1 MSTGSNNSPADSL
14 SKLRIRREQSPPQ
27 RSSIGRLLRLLLT
40 FTFLL
45 AIGAAI
51 WHFAFAGGVFP
62 DAARLMESVRPKPE
76 VRIALV
82 SVETGRAAD
91 ATVVATGYIESR
103 QQARIGARATGRIE
117 SLMVEEG
124 SKVAANDVLAVLEH
138 ADLDASLAAADA
150 AVARCRSELE
160 EQDVAIQRSR
170 TDLERAEKAFAAKTM
185 TAAEFDSA
193 KFDHAADVARRT
205 SLEAALSLAEART
218 QEARQLRENMFVRA
232 PFAGTVISRD
242 AELGESIMPGGMGEA
257 SGRGSVVTIADLERL
272 EIDCDVK
279 EDFISRVAEG
289 QTAEIGVDA
298 VPDKRYRGTVR
309 KIIPMGDRAR
319 ATVKVRVAFLDAD
332 PRLFPEMSA
341 TVYFLPPEG
350 EQPVQQSAPRIFCPN
365 DAIHTDN
372 QNTDN
377 QNTDNQNTGSP
388 DSGQAWVW
396 IVSRDDRLEKRSI
409 QTGEKR
415 EDRTEIASGLSG
427 GEKVVVSKPQDF
439 REGLAVKAAQ

>member
-1 MSTGSNNSPADSL
+1 MSTGSTNSPADSL
-14 SKLRIRREQSPPQ
+14 SKLRIRRDQSPPQ
-27 RSSIGRLLRLLLT
+27 RSLVGRLFRLLLT
-40 FTFLL
+40 LALL
-45 AIGAAI
+45 AALGTAV
-51 WHFAFAGGVFP
+51 WYFAFAGGVFP
-62 DAARLMESVRPKPE
+62 EASRLMESVRPKPE

-124 SKVAANDVLAVLEH
+124 SKVVANDVLAVLEH
-138 ADLDASLAAADA
+138 ADLDASLAAAEA

-185 TAAEFDSA
+185 TAAEHDA
-193 KFDHAADVARRT
+193 ARFDHAAAVARRT

-218 QEARQLRENMFVRA
+218 REARQLRENMFVRA

-257 SGRGSVVTIADLERL
+257 SGRGSVVTIADLDRL

-279 EDFISRVAEG
+279 EDFISRVAEE
-289 QTAEIGVDA
+289 QSAEIAVDA

-332 PRLFPEMSA
+332 PKLFPEMSA
-341 TVYFLPPEG
+341 TVYFLPPQG
-350 EQPVQQSAPRIFCPN
+350 EQPVQQTAPRIFCPN
-365 DAIHTDN
+365 DAIHTDTTSGKN
-372 QNTDN
+372 
-377 QNTDNQNTGSP
+377 P
-388 DSGQAWVW
+388 DSSQAWVW
-396 IVSRDDRLEKRSI
+396 IVSTDDRLERRNI

-415 EDRTEIASGLSG
+415 EDRTEIASGLTG
-427 GEKVVVSKPQDF
+427 GEKVVVSKPLDF
-439 REGLAVKAAQ
+439 RNGLAVKAAQ